1 MKKNKIN
8 IFIILICF
16 FIGSCTTVKE
26 AFDPNTNSG
35 DEFLVEKKSPL
46 IMPPNYDELP
56 SPDST
61 EEKNKEEKTEIE
73 MLITNTKKDSDK
85 ENKPQL
91 STSFEEFIIGKILK
105 K

>member
-1 MKKNKIN
+1 MKKYRIN

-16 FIGSCTTVKE
+16 FISSCSAAKK
-26 AFDPNTNSG
+26 AFDPDANSG

-56 SPDST
+56 SPGFDK
-61 EEKNKEEKTEIE
+61 EKNKEDKTEIE
-73 MLITNTKKDSDK
+73 KLVTNSKKNSDK
-85 ENKPQL
+85 KSTIQL
-91 STSFEEFIIGKILK
+91 STSFEEFIIDKISK